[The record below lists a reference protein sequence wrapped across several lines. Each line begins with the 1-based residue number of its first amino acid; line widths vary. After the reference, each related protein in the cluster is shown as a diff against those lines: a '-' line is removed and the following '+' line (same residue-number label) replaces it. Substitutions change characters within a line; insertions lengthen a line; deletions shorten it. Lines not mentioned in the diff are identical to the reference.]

1 MADTNI
7 NVIFSN
13 QAAGGSEADPE
24 VPGVT
29 PNPESPELVQE
40 KPKEKSK
47 ALTMTKTL
55 GLYVAKQ
62 AINVAMSRVGSVTRS
77 DIKQAQVNSA
87 IKMVGYGA
95 SFIGGAASG
104 NIGMIAMSVLSFGV
118 DVIGSSIEYNHKKGI
133 ESTVNSIM
141 MQRAGNKNRS
151 R

>member
-47 ALTMTKTL
+47 ALTMTKAMA
-55 GLYVAKQ
+55 LYVGKQ
-62 AINVAMSRVGSVTRS
+62 ALNMATSRVGAITRS
-77 DIKQAQVNSA
+77 TVKQEQTNAALKV
-87 IKMVGYGA
+87 MGYGA
-95 SFIGGAASG
+95 SFMGAIATG
-104 NIGMIAMSVLSFGV
+104 NPMMAIMSFMSMGV
-118 DVIGSSIEYNHKKGI
+118 DIISSTIDFNHNREKESVTTAVMLQRTGS
-133 ESTVNSIM
+133 
-141 MQRAGNKNRS
+141 KNRS

>member
-40 KPKEKSK
+40 KPKEKNK
-47 ALTMTKTL
+47 ALTMTKAMA
-55 GLYVAKQ
+55 LYVGKQ
-62 AINVAMSRVGSVTRS
+62 ALNMATSRVGAITRS
-77 DIKQAQVNSA
+77 NIKQEQTNAALKV
-87 IKMVGYGA
+87 MGYGA
-95 SFIGGAASG
+95 GFFGAAASG
-104 NIGMIAMSVLSFGV
+104 NPAAMAMVGISLAVDIIGRTIDFNHNREKESVTTAVMLQRT
-118 DVIGSSIEYNHKKGI
+118 GS
-133 ESTVNSIM
+133 
-141 MQRAGNKNRS
+141 KNRS